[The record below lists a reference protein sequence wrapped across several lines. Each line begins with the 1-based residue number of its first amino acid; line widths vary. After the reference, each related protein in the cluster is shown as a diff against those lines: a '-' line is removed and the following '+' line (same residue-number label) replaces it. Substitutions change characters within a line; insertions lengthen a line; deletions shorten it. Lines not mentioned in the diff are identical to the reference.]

1 MGDFV
6 TILLF
11 ASVIIFRYFI
21 YPKMKKANEEK
32 RWAEEQL
39 KYRITIIDLINER
52 QSFVGT
58 IDSFNDIYN
67 IVYDYNQ
74 AHVFSSQ
81 EAASKYAYSMARNE
95 NISILILAG
104 SNPVE
109 KIC

>member
-1 MGDFV
+1 MTEILFYLLLGSAIYFRFFV
-6 TILLF
+6 F
-11 ASVIIFRYFI
+11 
-21 YPKMKKANEEK
+21 PKMKKSHEEK

-39 KYRITIIDLINER
+39 KYRITIYDLINEK

-74 AHVFSSQ
+74 AHVFLSQ
-81 EAASKYAYSMARNE
+81 EAARKYAHSIVRNE

-104 SNPVE
+104 STPVE

>member
-1 MGDFV
+1 
-6 TILLF
+6 
-11 ASVIIFRYFI
+11 
-21 YPKMKKANEEK
+21 MKKSHEEK
-32 RWAEEQL
+32 RWAAEQL
-39 KYRITIIDLINER
+39 KYRITIYDLINEK

-74 AHVFSSQ
+74 AHVFLSQ
-81 EAASKYAYSMARNE
+81 EAASKYAHSIAGNE

-104 SNPVE
+104 STPVE